1 MGKAPIAFQT
11 AVDYG
16 PMQPVT
22 HCMLAGPPDVL
33 FEGQMDMVP
42 WPCGAVPGAASRE
55 TTTCDLQQDTVSRAP
70 SGGSGRNCCLMLL
83 ATRRC
88 YAEPLYG
95 LL

>member
-1 MGKAPIAFQT
+1 MGKAPVAFQT

-22 HCMLAGPPDVL
+22 HCVLVGPPDVL

-55 TTTCDLQQDTVSRAP
+55 TTTCDLQQDTVSRA
-70 SGGSGRNCCLMLL
+70 GAIRWQRLELQLYAKLL
-83 ATRRC
+83 C
-88 YAEPLYG
+88 
-95 LL
+95 